1 MKLRTTL
8 AGLAALAGLS
18 FLPINTAL
26 GEAQFVANFGSA
38 APEGTPWADQ
48 LKEIKKRVE
57 TESGGRVKM
66 KLFLG
71 SVLGGEIEMIRDVR
85 RNVRLQG
92 GGFSTASIAKGAN
105 VPLLQLPELPYLFR
119 SVAEADHILDSVL
132 FEPISSE
139 LAGKGFTLVAW
150 AENGWRSFGTKGG
163 PVRSPADL
171 AKYKMRSQE
180 SEVHI
185 KMYAALDTQAVTLPV
200 SEVLTSLQTGIV
212 DGFDNTPL
220 FTQAAGWFEPIDHY
234 SLSRHIYQPA
244 AIVYSKKFWDTLP
257 EDVRTQLMGDPK
269 AESTKGREGVR
280 SLEAELLENFAALGV
295 TVVELTD
302 DERAAFATKTRAVH
316 LDFVRT
322 VEGGPEML
330 KTVNAALKTLRGG

>member
-1 MKLRTTL
+1 VPEGFRCKSVDLTL
-8 AGLAALAGLS
+8 ELESLS
-18 FLPINTAL
+18 F
-26 GEAQFVANFGSA
+26 
-38 APEGTPWADQ
+38 
-48 LKEIKKRVE
+48 
-57 TESGGRVKM
+57 
-66 KLFLG
+66 FL
-71 SVLGGEIEMIRDVR
+71 S
-85 RNVRLQG
+85 LQEL
-92 GGFSTASIAKGAN
+92 AKGAN

-119 SVAEADHILDSVL
+119 SVAEADHILDNVL
-132 FEPISSE
+132 FAPISAE

-171 AKYKMRSQE
+171 AKYKMRAQE

-244 AIVYSKKFWDTLP
+244 AIVYSKKFWDSLP
-257 EDVRTQLMGDPK
+257 GDVQTQLMGDPK
-269 AESTKGREGVR
+269 AESVKGREGVR
-280 SLEAELLENFAALGV
+280 ALESELIANFRDLGV

-302 DERAAFATKTRAVH
+302 AERAVFANKTRSVH
-316 LDFVRT
+316 LDFART
-322 VEGGPEML
+322 VTGGPEML
-330 KTVNAALKTLRGG
+330 KKVNGALTSFRSD